1 MEAHAD
7 ILERLSATLASR
19 KGAAPGTSYV
29 ASLYAKGV
37 DAMARKVGEEAL
49 EAVLAAKDGDRQ
61 HLVSET
67 ADLWFHSLVLLAH
80 YDLAAD
86 DILREL
92 ARREGTSGHEEKA
105 ARRSGPAS

>member
-1 MEAHAD
+1 MESQAD

-19 KGAAPGTSYV
+19 KGAEPASSYV

-49 EAVLAAKDGDRQ
+49 ETVLAAKDGDRRQ
-61 HLVSET
+61 LVCET

-80 YDLAAD
+80 YGLTSAD
-86 DILREL
+86 VLQEL
-92 ARREGTSGHEEKA
+92 ARREGVSGHQEKA
-105 ARRSGPAS
+105 ARRPGAGS

>member
-19 KGAAPGTSYV
+19 KGAEPGSSYV

-49 EAVLAAKDGDRQ
+49 ETVLAAKDGDRQ
-61 HLVSET
+61 HLVREA

-92 ARREGTSGHEEKA
+92 ARREGTSGLEEKA